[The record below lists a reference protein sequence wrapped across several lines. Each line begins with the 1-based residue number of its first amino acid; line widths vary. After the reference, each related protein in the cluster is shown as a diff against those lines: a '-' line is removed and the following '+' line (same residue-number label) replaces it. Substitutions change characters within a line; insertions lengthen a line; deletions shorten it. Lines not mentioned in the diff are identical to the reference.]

1 MFKKS
6 YLAAITALTLGSVSL
21 NVLASESCPRVEG
34 FYSTWDYPAGGELD
48 VKDLA
53 TDQLTHI
60 IVAFAYPR
68 SDGSL
73 DTTEADRY
81 IDDIVEHAHANN
93 TGVMISVGGAG
104 VDFLSMDA
112 AARSKLV
119 DNLVAYAELHNLDGI
134 DVDWE
139 DWSTYNQP
147 NPVESGY
154 LLNLVKEL
162 REKLPQNLEVSVDV
176 QAGGWSGINFHKDLD
191 EYADIIRFMAYDYT
205 GGWGGSPRNHHA
217 AWEYIHGGLVNPHE
231 WSQSMITKYDVSKTS
246 LGIPFYN
253 KSFPLVSGPVRTL
266 TAREIVETMVQGEG
280 IDYNQGV
287 HELDSYVHFWETPE
301 LLKTKTNFVS
311 ENGYPGIFIWELHQD
326 SRDEDYKLLDV
337 IARELPKC
345 QPCAA
350 KWQPYPSVYS
360 TGDVVSF
367 EGKNWRV
374 NGGPLHGV
382 APKTLGHAHRYTE
395 LGSCQNYVVSNSL

>member
-1 MFKKS
+1 MFKRNCI
-6 YLAAITALTLGSVSL
+6 AALTVACIGSIATSAVS
-21 NVLASESCPRVEG
+21 AESCPRVEG

-48 VKDLA
+48 VSDLA
-53 TDQLTHI
+53 TEQLTHI
-60 IVAFAYPR
+60 IVAFAYPH
-68 SDGSL
+68 SDGTM

-93 TGVMISVGGAG
+93 TGVMLSVGGAG

-112 AARSKLV
+112 QARSNLV
-119 DNLVAYAELHNLDGI
+119 DNLVAYAELHQLDGI

-147 NPVESGY
+147 NPIESAY

-162 REKLPQNLEVSVDV
+162 REKLPQHLEVSVDV

-205 GGWGGSPRNHHA
+205 GGWGGSPKNHHA
-217 AWEYIHGGLVNPHE
+217 AWEYIHGGLVHPAP
-231 WSQSMITKYDVSKTS
+231 WSQSMITKYEVAKTS

-253 KSFPLVSGPVRTL
+253 KSFPVVSGPVKTL
-266 TAREIVETMVQGEG
+266 TAREIVDVIVKGEG
-280 IDYNQGV
+280 IDYNQGFY
-287 HELDSYVHFWETPE
+287 ELDNYVHFWETPE
-301 LLKTKTNFVS
+301 LLKTKTDFVS

-337 IARELPKC
+337 IAKELPKC
-345 QPCAA
+345 QPCAQQ
-350 KWQPYPSVYS
+350 WQPYPSVYS
-360 TGDVVSF
+360 AGDVVSF
-367 EGKNWRV
+367 EGKNWKV

-382 APKTLGHAHRYTE
+382 APQTLGHAHRYTD
-395 LGSCQNYVVSNSL
+395 LGACKTYVLNN